1 MMVRMKENKIKTNN
15 EKSGQLE
22 LGFSGRPPQQNFQ
35 RHTGRVARA
44 AWWFARMREAVEE
57 AIEWPAAPGYTTRQY
72 PRHTG
77 RQYPSFRN
85 AAWAG

>member
-22 LGFSGRPPQQNFQ
+22 LGFSGRPQQQNFQ

-57 AIEWPAAPGYTTRQY
+57 AIEWPAAHP
-72 PRHTG
+72 PRAEQIWLRG
-77 RQYPSFRN
+77 ANREVKI
-85 AAWAG
+85 